1 MAYAGTIHFFFPLKT
16 NLTSRTKLKV
26 FLEGIFRKEGKVL
39 DNLNYVFCSD
49 KELLRINRDY
59 LGHDYYT
66 DIITF
71 DLSGNNRPTTAEI
84 YISVERVKE
93 NARQLGVPFK
103 EELHRVIFHG
113 VLHLCGY
120 DDKNENMSRV
130 MRERENFYLNQ
141 YFK

>member
-1 MAYAGTIHFFFPLKT
+1 MAYAGTIQFFFPLKT
-16 NLTSRTKLKV
+16 SLANRTKLKV

-39 DNLNYVFCSD
+39 ENLNYVFCSD
-49 KELLRINRDY
+49 KELLRINRDF

-71 DLSGNNRPTTAEI
+71 DLSGNNRETTAEI
-84 YISVERVKE
+84 YISVERVME
-93 NARQLGVPFK
+93 NARQLGVSFK

-120 DDKNENMSRV
+120 GDKNEKLSRI
-130 MRERENFYLNQ
+130 MREREDLYLNQ

>member
-16 NLTSRTKLKV
+16 SLANRTKLKA
-26 FLEGIFRKEGKVL
+26 FLERIFRKEGKVL
-39 DNLNYVFCSD
+39 ENLNYVFCSD

-71 DLSGNNRPTTAEI
+71 DLSGNNRTTMAEI
-84 YISVERVKE
+84 YISVERVKD

-120 DDKNENMSRV
+120 GDKNENMSRI
-130 MRERENFYLNQ
+130 MREKENFYLNQ